1 VHLLSTASLRWLAAT
16 LGDGAHPDV
25 RRFRPNIVL
34 DVRSAAERPEDD
46 WRGRTLLVGDGVRID
61 IVERAERCVMTT
73 MPQQAVAEDPRVLR
87 TLGRLSSAC
96 FGMYASVR
104 VAGRVRVGDAV
115 HLVTTPGGGA

>member
-16 LGDGAHPDV
+16 LGDAAPPDV

-34 DVRSAAERPEDD
+34 DMRSDAERPEDD

-61 IVERAERCVMTT
+61 IVERAQRCVMTT
-73 MPQQAVAEDPRVLR
+73 MSQHAVVEDARVLR
-87 TLGRLSSAC
+87 TLGRISSAC
-96 FGMYASVR
+96 FGVYASVR

-115 HLVTTPGGGA
+115 HLVTTSGGGA